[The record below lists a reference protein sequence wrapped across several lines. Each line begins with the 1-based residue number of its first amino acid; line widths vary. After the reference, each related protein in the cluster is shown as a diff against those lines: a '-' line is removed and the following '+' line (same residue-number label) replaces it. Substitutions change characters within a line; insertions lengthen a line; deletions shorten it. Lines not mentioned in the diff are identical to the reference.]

1 MGQIHS
7 IFFKILIKINR
18 NPIACLERLYMDVCF
33 QFNMILFTRGG
44 QDKMATILQ
53 THFLIILID
62 WNLEYL
68 DSYFKFVPKFSNDNK
83 LALVQKMAWHREM
96 WQAIIWNNDV
106 LFYWCI
112 YALLGLNELTQ

>member
-1 MGQIHS
+1 
-7 IFFKILIKINR
+7 
-18 NPIACLERLYMDVCF
+18 MDVCF

-53 THFLIILID
+53 THFLIIFID

-68 DSYFKFVPKFSNDNK
+68 DSYFKFVTKFSNDNK
-83 LALVQKMAWHREM
+83 LALIHKMAWHQEM
-96 WQAIIWNNDV
+96 WQAIIWTNDV